1 MFVDAYASLYHNS
14 CCSSQLQSP
23 CLWLT
28 SPRPGGNLNP
38 NDSHNWFHPTFSGTF
53 FRKNKPVMFG
63 SSKHALYSKSNGQ
76 GLGLFP
82 IHPSAVFVKSSRLA
96 SRHSFSPCIMG
107 PSVEKPNGSCSAANF
122 FLLSNGKL
130 WEKQIFCIKSNLIQ
144 LPKMEVLE
152 TTPN

>member
-23 CLWLT
+23 CLWFT
-28 SPRPGGNLNP
+28 SPRSGG
-38 NDSHNWFHPTFSGTF
+38 FSLIPMIPIIGFTQHLQELLSF
-53 FRKNKPVMFG
+53 FRKKKKLSCLIHPNMGCTPNPSIF
-63 SSKHALYSKSNGQ
+63 HWNGQ

-107 PSVEKPNGSCSAANF
+107 PSVEKPNESCSAANF

-130 WEKQIFCIKSNLIQ
+130 WKNKY
-144 LPKMEVLE
+144 LE
-152 TTPN
+152 LNPT